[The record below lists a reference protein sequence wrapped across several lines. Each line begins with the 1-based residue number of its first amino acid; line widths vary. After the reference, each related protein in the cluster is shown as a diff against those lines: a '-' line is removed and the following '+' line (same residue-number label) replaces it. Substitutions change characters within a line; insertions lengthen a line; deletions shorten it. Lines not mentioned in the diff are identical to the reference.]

1 MVIIGL
7 HHIQLAMPEGGE
19 DDARQFYAGIL
30 ALTEVEK
37 PEALRARGGVW
48 FKTGGIRIHLGV
60 ERPFV
65 SAKKAHPALQVAS
78 LQDVVTRLRAQGV
91 TCRPDIDLPGIK
103 RVYVSDPFGNRIELL
118 EVIANF

>member
-1 MVIIGL
+1 VIVGL

-19 DDARQFYAGIL
+19 DAARGFYAGIL

-48 FKTGGIRIHLGV
+48 FEARGVGIHLGV

-65 SAKKAHPALQVAS
+65 AAKKAHPALQVAS
-78 LQDVVTRLRAQGV
+78 LQDAVTALQGQGIE
-91 TCRPDIDLPGIK
+91 CRPDIDLPGIK

-118 EVIANF
+118 EVDAAF